1 MTNVFKNSAMWSLVQ
16 RNILA
21 RGISHAVVGVWRFV
35 SSRWVPLLTTL
46 MALVFASEELRRN
59 HPSYQNAIFDRLDY
73 VYYDTRLALL
83 PKTPITEDFNIVVL
97 DIDERSLAAEG
108 RWPWSRGRLVDLNSR
123 LLEAGVI
130 TITYD
135 VFFSEPERN
144 LALEMSDLLQSEEPT
159 IATRLRDFEQQV
171 DFDAMFAE
179 SLAEAYAVLGYVLY
193 PSEDIEVGALP
204 APVATFDSDVK
215 LLSRSYNGYVGNL
228 AILQEAADSAGLINP
243 LPDLDGVIRRVPL
256 LEFYNGSLYPS
267 LGLASL
273 YNYFLLDVSEV
284 KYSLETFGEDW
295 EVFEW
300 IEISAEGQAHLVLTS
315 MDGSVYV
322 PYAGAQKTFPYI
334 SATDVLRD
342 NLTEEERLQL
352 ENAIVLIGTS
362 ALGLLD
368 LRSTPL
374 DSVYPGVEVHAN
386 VINGLLTNQLRRDH
400 YFGHAAVAI
409 TMLILGALYV
419 LVFRRFGPFS
429 LLGVTV
435 LLMVVVVAGN
445 VYLWQVQLV
454 NVPVSSLLLLILLL
468 GVFNMLEG
476 FLRERSSRQEVR
488 SMFGQYVPSEYIDIM
503 LNDPDS
509 INFEGANKELT
520 VLFSDIRSFTTIS
533 EQLTATQLKGLLNR
547 YFTPITGI
555 IFNRKGTIDKYVGDM
570 VMAFWGAPLDDPQ
583 HAEHAL
589 DAAIDMINKTAELR
603 DEFVAEG
610 LPAVEIGIGLN
621 TGSMNVGDMGSEYR
635 RSYTV
640 LGDAVNLGSRL
651 ESLTKFYGVKILV
664 GPETYTQCPN
674 YFFRFI
680 DRIMVKGKEEPIE
693 CYEPLCR
700 QGEQSPELQ
709 AEIDAYN
716 AAYALY
722 RQQQWQEAS
731 DAFAALLMTST
742 PQRAKLY
749 TVYLGRI
756 ADLRT
761 QTLSAN
767 WDGAYRH
774 TSK

>member
-1 MTNVFKNSAMWSLVQ
+1 MFKNSAMWSLVQ
-16 RNILA
+16 RTGLT
-21 RGISHAVVGVWRFV
+21 RGVGHAVVGVWRFV

-46 MALVFASEELRRN
+46 LAVVVAVEELRRDEAK
-59 HPSYQNAIFDRLDY
+59 YQNVIFDRLDY

-83 PKTPITEDFNIVVL
+83 PKTPITKDFSVVVL

-108 RWPWSRGRLVDLNSR
+108 RWPWSRAKLVDLNR
-123 LLEAGVI
+123 QLMDAGVY

-135 VFFSEPERN
+135 VLFSEPERN

-171 DFDAMFAE
+171 DFDVLFAE
-179 SLAEAYAVLGYVLY
+179 SIAEANAVLGYVLY
-193 PSEDIEVGALP
+193 PNEEIQVGALP
-204 APVATFDSDVK
+204 APVETLDPDLN
-215 LLSRSYNGYVGNL
+215 LLRRNYIGYVGNL
-228 AILQEAADSAGLINP
+228 GLFQEAASSAGLINP
-243 LPDLDGVIRRVPL
+243 IPDLDGVIRRVPL
-256 LEFYNGSLYPS
+256 LEYYNGSLYPS

-273 YNYFLLDVSEV
+273 YNYFLIDVADAP
-284 KYSLETFGEDW
+284 FGLRATGEN
-295 EVFEW
+295 EAVFSW
-300 IEISAEGQAHLVLTS
+300 VEIPAEEQAHQVLTS
-315 MDGSVYV
+315 KDGSVYV
-322 PYAGAQKTFPYI
+322 PYAGAKKTFPYI
-334 SATDVLRD
+334 SATDVLRGT
-342 NLTEEERLQL
+342 LTEQERLQL
-352 ENAIVLIGTS
+352 DGAIVLIGTS

-374 DSVYPGVEVHAN
+374 DSTYPGVEVHAN
-386 VINGLLTNQLRRDH
+386 VINGLLSDQLRRDLDG
-400 YFGHAAVAI
+400 GHAMVAI

-570 VMAFWGAPLDDPQ
+570 VMAFWGAPLEDPQ

-589 DAAIDMINKTAELR
+589 EAAIDMINKTAELR